1 MVQISNNTAAY
12 KLHSISLQ
20 MFTWSFMAHAD
31 ILRGGGQ
38 RDITL
43 IMLHI
48 IQQGDIP
55 LITQGI
61 LFTHSNKKIIKNIF
75 LPYIEKKK
83 NAKTMS
89 QTSVMWSAQTSANK
103 LEKNKISMNEI
114 LLVTFQA
121 RLLHYQADVFHITA
135 VCFHFYS
142 VRNLVTNPSRIR
154 KVLLILN
161 LNGKECHKCYDS
173 DSNISMSKKTFRDI

>member
-1 MVQISNNTAAY
+1 MVIHDPCWYTEGRWTKGYNSYHVAY
-12 KLHSISLQ
+12 YS
-20 MFTWSFMAHAD
+20 A
-31 ILRGGGQ
+31 RGYTSHHTGYFVHPFKQ
-38 RDITL
+38 KN
-43 IMLHI
+43 
-48 IQQGDIP
+48 
-55 LITQGI
+55 
-61 LFTHSNKKIIKNIF
+61 NKKHFFTI
-75 LPYIEKKK
+75 YWKKK

-154 KVLLILN
+154 EVLLILN
-161 LNGKECHKCYDS
+161 LNGKEFHIEINAHWDIH
-173 DSNISMSKKTFRDI
+173 NVLRNVTIQIQTFLEHFNE

>member
-1 MVQISNNTAAY
+1 
-12 KLHSISLQ
+12 

-55 LITQGI
+55 LITQGN
-61 LFTHSNKKIIKNIF
+61 LFTHSNNKIIKNIF
-75 LPYIEKKK
+75 LPYKNWKK

-89 QTSVMWSAQTSANK
+89 QTSVMWSALTSANK

-121 RLLHYQADVFHITA
+121 RRLHYQADVFHITA

-154 KVLLILN
+154 EVLLILN
-161 LNGKECHKCYDS
+161 LNGKEFHIEINCTLRHP
-173 DSNISMSKKTFRDI
+173 